1 MESQSKMKT
10 MKEYEDILSQF
21 KDAITSQFEKELI
34 KVKFGKEKE
43 SGINLELNREK
54 ALKTINNFLS
64 KSISRRRNT
73 RQLSS
78 PEKKRNKTLKSSELR
93 ILDNIKKNILGRK
106 IKNKILQNRSKI
118 TSHFLNTVCSDS
130 GYCLAFGK
138 ESTKIN
144 NFFEFFH
151 TFNYVKKVRKI
162 NNGVNGN
169 ILLLEYEREKYKSNA
184 IIKKNI
190 KAMSDSVMYEYI
202 VGRYFINHYYKIYP
216 CFLQT
221 YGYSMMNND
230 IIDQSIRN
238 TNVLSSLNVMNLEL
252 IKIKPTSFEWS
263 NSREILNSEIKI
275 AISSACNEPTNLALI
290 IENIT
295 NPRTLETIMSE
306 EPYFIEHEL
315 IYVLFQIYYVLN
327 ELDNRFT
334 HYDLHTSN
342 ILIYEPIP
350 HGYIE
355 FHYNYEGNEIIFN
368 SRYIAK
374 IIDYGR
380 CFFKRDSNINSKNIY
395 NLVCSLSECNRNIS
409 REGDNKCGKQIGF
422 QWLRE
427 ENFVSSSPVS
437 TATHINASIPN
448 RSHDLRL
455 LKIVSKDLNDFYP
468 EQKRLIEHQCGDLK
482 RIFRRLMN
490 KIVYDGKGTREK
502 PSAVLEKSDSTRTVY
517 DASNYLARLIHDN
530 VFNNYSHN
538 RHFKKIGILQIYGGN
553 SEMKFTEIK

>member
-1 MESQSKMKT
+1 MKT
-10 MKEYEDILSQF
+10 MKE
-21 KDAITSQFEKELI
+21 
-34 KVKFGKEKE
+34 
-43 SGINLELNREK
+43 ELNSEK
-54 ALKTINNFLS
+54 ALKIINNFLS
-64 KSISRRRNT
+64 KSISRRRSSVRNT
-73 RQLSS
+73 RKSISS
-78 PEKKRNKTLKSSELR
+78 EKKRNKTLKSSELR
-93 ILDNIKKNILGRK
+93 ILDNIKKNIFGRK
-106 IKNKILQNRSKI
+106 IKRKILQNRSKI
-118 TSHFLNTVCSDS
+118 TSHFLNTVCSES

-151 TFNYVKKVRKI
+151 TFNYVKKLRKI

-190 KAMSDSVMYEYI
+190 KPKSDSVMYEYI

-221 YGYSMMNND
+221 YGYSMMNNE
-230 IIDQSIRN
+230 IIDESTRN

-252 IKIKPTSFEWS
+252 KPTSFEWS
-263 NSREILNSEIKI
+263 NSREILNSEIKTG
-275 AISSACNEPTNLALI
+275 ISLACNDPTNLALI
-290 IENIT
+290 IENIP
-295 NPRTLETIMSE
+295 NPRTLETMMSE
-306 EPYFIEHEL
+306 EPYFIEREL

-342 ILIYEPIP
+342 VLIYEPNP

-355 FHYNYEGNEIIFN
+355 FHYDYEDDVISFN

-380 CFFKRDSNINSKNIY
+380 CFFTRDLNINSKNIY
-395 NLVCSLSECNRNIS
+395 DLVCSLSECNRNIS
-409 REGDNKCGKQIGF
+409 REGDNKCGKKIGF

-427 ENFVSSSPVS
+427 ENYVSSSPVS

-455 LKIVSKDLNDFYP
+455 LKIVSRKLNDFYP
-468 EQKRLIEHQCGDLK
+468 AQKRLIEYRCGDLK

-490 KIVYDGKGTREK
+490 KIVYDGEGTREK

-517 DASNYLARLIHDN
+517 DASNYLSRLIQDN
-530 VFNNYSHN
+530 VFNNYSH
-538 RHFKKIGILQIYGGN
+538 FKKIGILEIYGGN
-553 SEMKFTEIK
+553 FEMKFTEIK